1 MLNFGKRSLVW
12 RLGTLALTLTVL
24 SLVLHMAVMTVWLG
38 PFGDRLVGQ
47 IAARAKLT
55 RSLLQATPAAARE
68 QVRISSSD
76 RDFRLE
82 KAPGVGPHLSA
93 LPFPVGS
100 LLSDSLGSEFQVR
113 RSDSS
118 QWTSSARSISIAF
131 LVDGEHWQ
139 VHVLVDPPLTALLT
153 TGIGWLLLAA
163 AAVAASFV
171 VGSRFIVRPIEQIA
185 ERIADQGEAI
195 QGLAVPSGASSE
207 VRSLVDSF
215 NRLADRVQ
223 TADRTKQQML
233 AGVSHDL
240 RTPLARLRLRI
251 ETQCEPAVA
260 EAAEPELRAVERIVS
275 QFLAYVHGDA
285 GHAMAAQADL
295 LNTVDK
301 VLAAY
306 STLGIEIALVSDGGA
321 QPMAA
326 LEVERVVNNLVDN
339 ALAYGQQPISVQ
351 WRTSADGACELGVWD
366 KGAGLTAAQFE
377 AALEPFVRLSKDS
390 AIGHCGLGLAIVAQ
404 VAHQWQA
411 DLSCR
416 HEASGGF
423 GVELR
428 WRPAALGER
437 P

>member
-12 RLGTLALTLTVL
+12 RLGALALTLTAL
-24 SLVLHMAVMTVWLG
+24 SLVLHMAVLTVWLA
-38 PFGDRLVGQ
+38 PFGDRIVGQ

-55 RSLLQATPAAARE
+55 RQLLQATPAAARE
-68 QVRISSSD
+68 QVRIGFSD
-76 RDFRLE
+76 RDFRLDR
-82 KAPGVGPHLSA
+82 APGVGPQLTV
-93 LPFPVGS
+93 LPFPVGP
-100 LLSDSLGSEFQVR
+100 LLSDSLGSEFEVR

-118 QWTSSARSISIAF
+118 LWTSSVRSISIAF
-131 LVDGEHWQ
+131 TVDGEPWQ
-139 VHVLVDPPLTALLT
+139 IHVLVDPPLTALLT

-163 AAVAASFV
+163 AGVAASFV

-185 ERIADQGEAI
+185 ERIADQGQSI
-195 QGLAVPSGASSE
+195 QGLVVPSGASSE
-207 VRSLVDSF
+207 VRSLVESF

-223 TADRTKQQML
+223 AADRTRQQLL

-285 GHAMAAQADL
+285 GKAMAAQTQL
-295 LNTVDK
+295 LSTVHK
-301 VLAAY
+301 VLVAY
-306 STLGIEIALVSDGGA
+306 RTQGIEIALVSDDSA

-326 LEVERVVNNLVDN
+326 LEVERVVSNLIDN
-339 ALAYGQQPISVQ
+339 ALAYGQQPISVR
-351 WRTSADGACELGVWD
+351 WRTCADGARELGVWD
-366 KGAGLTAAQFE
+366 RGPGLTAEQFE
-377 AALEPFVRLSKDS
+377 AALQPFVRLSKDS

-416 HEASGGF
+416 HEAGGGF
-423 GVELR
+423 GVALR
-428 WRPAALGER
+428 WRPAALGEQT
-437 P
+437 

>member
-12 RLGTLALTLTVL
+12 RLGALALTLTVL
-24 SLVLHMAVMTVWLG
+24 SLVLHMAVLTVWLG

-55 RSLLQATPAAARE
+55 RNLLQATPAAARE
-68 QVRISSSD
+68 QVRISFSD

-82 KAPGVGPHLSA
+82 RAPGVGPHLPA
-93 LPFPVGS
+93 LPFPVGP
-100 LLSDSLGSEFQVR
+100 LLSDSLGAEFTVR
-113 RSDSS
+113 RSDSAP
-118 QWTSSARSISIAF
+118 WAANERSISIAF
-131 LVDGEHWQ
+131 TVDGEHWQ
-139 VHVLVDPPLTALLT
+139 IQVLVDPPLTALLT

-171 VGSRFIVRPIEQIA
+171 IASRHIVRPIEQTA
-185 ERIADQGEAI
+185 ERIAAQGQAI
-195 QGLAVPSGASSE
+195 RGLAVPTGAGPE

-223 TADRTKQQML
+223 TADQTKQQLL

-260 EAAEPELRAVERIVS
+260 EEAEAELRAVERIVS
-275 QFLAYVHGDA
+275 QFLAYVHGDTSK
-285 GHAMAAQADL
+285 AMAAPADL
-295 LNTVDK
+295 LSTVDK

-306 STLGIEIALVSDGGA
+306 RSQGVEIAWVSDGSA
-321 QPMAA
+321 QPMVA
-326 LEVERVVNNLVDN
+326 LEVERVLNNLIDN

-351 WRTSADGACELGVWD
+351 WRTCADGACELGVWD
-366 KGAGLTAAQFE
+366 QGPGLTAEQFE

-411 DLSCR
+411 DLSCQ
-416 HEASGGF
+416 HKAGGGF
-423 GVELR
+423 GVVLR
-428 WRPAALGER
+428 WRSAALGE
-437 P
+437 